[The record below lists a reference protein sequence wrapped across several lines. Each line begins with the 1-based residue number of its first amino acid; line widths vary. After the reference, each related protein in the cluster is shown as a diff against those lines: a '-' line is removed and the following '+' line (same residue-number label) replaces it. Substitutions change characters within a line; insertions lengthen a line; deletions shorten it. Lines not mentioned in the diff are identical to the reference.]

1 MTERD
6 IVIGPR
12 MNLTPGHQFV
22 VAAFF
27 HQSVDWSSRLLVSGG
42 VEEEQGRFVPKP
54 AWRAPTAAELAALVT
69 DRAPAR
75 RDDLDGC
82 LCLFA
87 LPQHLQTTWWDL
99 LDRAR
104 LAETTHLEGFDAFVG
119 EVASL
124 LAFKELPVPDGASFD
139 LVASQPGQRSIRWN
153 ADGARPEGLAFDV
166 SPRTPWPPCPEGRP
180 ARLWGGI
187 NLGDEAISVVLVN
200 LAAQQMHDLLAVGF
214 PDLAPAATH
223 GELAE
228 CFLRRLA
235 DYPPVRLRIA
245 PGEGYRLPAGG
256 VLVDA
261 CTLDMEGPAVL
272 LLIGDSGKHAS

>member
-1 MTERD
+1 M
-6 IVIGPR
+6 I
-12 MNLTPGHQFV
+12 LTHGHPLV
-22 VAAFF
+22 VAPFF

-42 VEEEQGRFVPKP
+42 ALEDEGRFVPQP
-54 AWRAPTAAELAALVT
+54 PWRAPTAAELAALIA
-69 DRAPAR
+69 DRAPAQ

-99 LDRAR
+99 LDRTR
-104 LAETTHLEGFDAFVG
+104 LTGTMHLEGFDVFVR

-124 LAFKELPVPDGASFD
+124 LTFKELPVPDGATFD
-139 LVASQPGQRSIRWN
+139 LVASQPGQRSIHWN
-153 ADGARPEGLAFDV
+153 AGGTRPEGLAFDV
-166 SPRTPWPPCPEGRP
+166 SPQAPWPPCAEGRP
-180 ARLWGGI
+180 GRLWGGV
-187 NLGDEAISVVLVN
+187 NLGDEVTSLVLVN
-200 LAAQQMHDLLAVGF
+200 LAAQQMHDQLAVAF

-228 CFLRRLA
+228 RFLARLP
-235 DYPPVRLRIA
+235 DYPPVRLRIE

-261 CTLDMEGPAVL
+261 CTLDMEAPAVL
-272 LLIGDSGKHAS
+272 LLIGDTGKTV